1 MTVTAMRE
9 ALITRYSPVIRGQRV
24 DRMPD
29 AQVMAIYRS
38 LINRKDPIVKCGPGI
53 PKRCRLHEREK
64 FEQLEMDLNLDGER
78 FRNDQTA

>member
-9 ALITRYSPVIRGQRV
+9 QIIQRYSPVVRGRRV

-29 AQVMAIYRS
+29 RQVVAIYRS
-38 LINRKDPIVKCGPGI
+38 LVNRKDPIVKCGPGI
-53 PKRCRLHEREK
+53 PKRRRLHEPMH
-64 FEQLEMDLNLDGER
+64 FEQTEMDLSFDER